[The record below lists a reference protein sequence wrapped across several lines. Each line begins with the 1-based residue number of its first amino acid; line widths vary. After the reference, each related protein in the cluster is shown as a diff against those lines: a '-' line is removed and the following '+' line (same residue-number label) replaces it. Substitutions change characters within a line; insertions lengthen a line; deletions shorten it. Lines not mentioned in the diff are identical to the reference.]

1 MLPNHDPGVLELKAI
16 SSDLFDI
23 AKAHFTYTE
32 EGPCFV
38 GWLSAL
44 ERAAPYLFMPQQQN
58 AKMTQ
63 LIGTVLSAAMQFL
76 CAPRSRRERTV
87 MLMKSCR
94 CPYSQRSGQ
103 EHKNMEALV
112 STAPLLRRLPP
123 LVFVERLLKLVE
135 AACDVRFAA
144 IHGRTMRI
152 DRIRKRKTWPRSIEE
167 ILPYGPEDTVRGLLG
182 WLPSETC
189 YYGADPAS
197 VLRMV
202 HLILRF
208 TRPLTL
214 PYVLTSHTFISKG
227 IQAPLAN
234 ACKTL
239 ESSRRD
245 PEQPDYSAE
254 QEAYD
259 VMLAVMNVMDDLVM
273 LWTDEAQ
280 YHTLMG
286 HRADQLRT
294 LCARARDLPIWF
306 NSHPDIV
313 CTRSAGGMDNHGAGM
328 RRSHWVELQATSA
341 DEPKPVPN
349 TAATW
354 KTLTRLIHRIYIS
367 QRCASP
373 ECTNTFANAGPFRY
387 CSGCKRVSYCSRRCQ
402 KVGWSHPVVPH
413 RAICM
418 TLRRFCEALGCL
430 LKLSISTTYPQ
441 PVSYDEEAA
450 RSILQHFLSQTQF
463 ALAHSRAYI
472 PLLCTLDSNA
482 DVVAAVYRSEAE
494 WITETEARSGS

>member
-1 MLPNHDPGVLELKAI
+1 MGMFGGEASADSCSLPRRPALRKSGKDACKNSRLASVYSNKNMLCSHNRDNEWWLPGYLVLRHVMSRSGYAPHCSTFSSSNPPHLYCASQLLSTYTSMLPNHDPGVLELKAI

-63 LIGTVLSAAMQFL
+63 VIGTALSAAMQFL

-135 AACDVRFAA
+135 AACDVRFTA

-152 DRIRKRKTWPRSIEE
+152 DRIRKRKTWPRSIQE

-259 VMLAVMNVMDDLVM
+259 VILAVMDVMDDLVM
-273 LWTDEAQ
+273 L
-280 YHTLMG
+280 
-286 HRADQLRT
+286 
-294 LCARARDLPIWF
+294 
-306 NSHPDIV
+306 
-313 CTRSAGGMDNHGAGM
+313 
-328 RRSHWVELQATSA
+328 
-341 DEPKPVPN
+341 
-349 TAATW
+349 
-354 KTLTRLIHRIYIS
+354 
-367 QRCASP
+367 
-373 ECTNTFANAGPFRY
+373 
-387 CSGCKRVSYCSRRCQ
+387 
-402 KVGWSHPVVPH
+402 
-413 RAICM
+413 
-418 TLRRFCEALGCL
+418 
-430 LKLSISTTYPQ
+430 
-441 PVSYDEEAA
+441 
-450 RSILQHFLSQTQF
+450 
-463 ALAHSRAYI
+463 
-472 PLLCTLDSNA
+472 
-482 DVVAAVYRSEAE
+482 
-494 WITETEARSGS
+494 